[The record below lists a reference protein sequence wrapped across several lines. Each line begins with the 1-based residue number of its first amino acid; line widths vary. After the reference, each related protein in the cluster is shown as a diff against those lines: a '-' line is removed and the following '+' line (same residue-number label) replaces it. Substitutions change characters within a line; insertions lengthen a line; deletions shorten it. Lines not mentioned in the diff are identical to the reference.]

1 MIDCQKIAIKN
12 IDNSFLAGF
21 LVCNLLNYD
30 FCRVQG
36 PLNNH

>member
-1 MIDCQKIAIKN
+1 MINYQSMAIKN
-12 IDNSFLAGF
+12 KDNSFLVGF
-21 LVCNLLNYD
+21 LTRNLLNYD